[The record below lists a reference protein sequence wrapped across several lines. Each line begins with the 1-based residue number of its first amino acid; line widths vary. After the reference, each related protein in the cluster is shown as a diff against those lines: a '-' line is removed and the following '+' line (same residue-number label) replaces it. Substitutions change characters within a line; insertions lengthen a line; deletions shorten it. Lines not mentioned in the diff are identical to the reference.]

1 MKYEPLWERF
11 EAIAPDGTPC
21 TAQFVRAG
29 FLTLADRPELYFF
42 RVARGPDASPKA
54 AEEVVVGISGE
65 SLARF
70 EKPRRRLSREEK
82 IDLTGWLLKENIE
95 AGKPLDSNNL
105 FIRDDELAALAGELG
120 IPR

>member
-1 MKYEPLWERF
+1 MKYEPFWERF
-11 EAIAPDGTPC
+11 EAIVPDGTPC
-21 TAQFVRAG
+21 TVQFLRAG

-42 RVARGPDASPKA
+42 RVVRAAEASPNQ

-82 IDLTGWLLKENIE
+82 IDVAGLLLKRSIE
-95 AGKPLDSNNL
+95 VGKVLDSNNL
-105 FIRDDELAALAGELG
+105 FIRDDQLAALAAELG

>member
-21 TAQFVRAG
+21 TVQFVRAG
-29 FLTLADRPELYFF
+29 LLTLADRPELYFF
-42 RVARGPDASPKA
+42 RFARGADLSPNV
-54 AEEVVVGISGE
+54 AEEVVVGISGD

-82 IDLTGWLLKENIE
+82 IDLVGLLLKRSIE
-95 AGKPLDSNNL
+95 TGKALDSNNL
-105 FIRDDELAALAGELG
+105 FIRDDELAVLAGQLG

>member
-1 MKYEPLWERF
+1 M
-11 EAIAPDGTPC
+11 PDGTPC
-21 TAQFVRAG
+21 KVQFLRAG

-42 RVARGPDASPKA
+42 RVARGTDVSPNPS
-54 AEEVVVGISGE
+54 EEVVVGVSGD

-82 IDLTGWLLKENIE
+82 IDLAGLLLKRSIE
-95 AGKPLDSNNL
+95 AGKSLDSNNL

>member
-21 TAQFVRAG
+21 TVEFLRAG

-42 RVARGPDASPKA
+42 RLVRAAEASPNA
-54 AEEVVVGISGE
+54 AEEVVVGISGD

-82 IDLTGWLLKENIE
+82 IDVAGLLLKRSIE
-95 AGKPLDSNNL
+95 VGKALDSTNL

>member
-21 TAQFVRAG
+21 TVEFLRAG

-42 RVARGPDASPKA
+42 RLVRAAEASPNA
-54 AEEVVVGISGE
+54 AEEVVVGISGD

-82 IDLTGWLLKENIE
+82 IDVAGLLLKRSIE
-95 AGKPLDSNNL
+95 VGKALDSNNL
-105 FIRDDELAALAGELG
+105 FVRDDELAALAGELG